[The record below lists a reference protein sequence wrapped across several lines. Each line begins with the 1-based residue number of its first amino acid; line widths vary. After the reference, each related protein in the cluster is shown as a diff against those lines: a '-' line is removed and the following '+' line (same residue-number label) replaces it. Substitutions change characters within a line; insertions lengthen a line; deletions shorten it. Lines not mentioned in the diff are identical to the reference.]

1 MAAFIQQTHFP
12 TTRTNNLYFVWFCV
26 SGIQI
31 QTGTRR
37 IVCPDPLLPTVV
49 GRLKLITK
57 DSQSTCTMRISPAI
71 FILETR
77 NPTKYKC
84 LPKFVQTDNA
94 AIVSK
99 RPQTLYPAGR
109 IRRPLVYKRTNREIG
124 GQEKVSFRIYS
135 RRKRPN
141 P

>member
-12 TTRTNNLYFVWFCV
+12 TRRTNNLYFVWFCV

-37 IVCPDPLLPTVV
+37 IVCPDPLLPSVV

-109 IRRPLVYKRTNREIG
+109 IRRPLVYKQPNREIG